1 MKRTFVPCLSLVA
14 ALALG
19 SPSSAHAQQEEAD
32 EAEAEAPRGT
42 SLRSRLSPAVAQ
54 RLLRS
59 RRLDDQLRAIQ
70 RLASQNDYA
79 AIQILVQAFADNP
92 ALPVDPHV
100 RIEAVRAFAPFASR
114 DPVRAWLVTWTTAS
128 SPTGHSGPL
137 LDLAADQAALA
148 LAASANSR
156 AVEQLV
162 LAVAEGGSTADR
174 AASALLAHPPPN
186 LEPLLHPQSLE
197 SPRVVDLLGRLGD
210 LRVVPQLRKLLDK
223 ADLDVR
229 VAAAVALARLGDASG
244 VKLARDWIAQDGS
257 THALRVGA
265 ARTLTLSRDP
275 LAPRAIA
282 ILLADPATR
291 AEGLDL
297 AEHAPTPQ
305 LSPTLAGLLT
315 IAQGQDRVRIL
326 AALARCGG
334 PLAARTLEPRLHASD
349 HDAAFALA
357 HCRAPEAADM
367 LARALT
373 NPKTRR
379 MAARASLIRQAEFG
393 SEVEGLAEALD
404 ALTNSADAAD
414 RFVGIFGLV
423 LTGRTTVE
431 SHVGSRDPLAVL
443 AACGAAVALP
453 ASHREPCARQ
463 LAATTDPV
471 VRDGLS
477 ASLLGMASHTAVST
491 STLLDWAESPR
502 VSAPIFARLLGPRDS
517 DSYRSRIERL
527 LSSGDPDV
535 RAQLAIGLGSSPRP
549 SAAALLAQ
557 AYAFEPDANV
567 RRAIVVGLS
576 AKNSTIGRVW
586 LDRAARLDPD
596 PLARSLARRGP
607 LASDGRGDQMLWLRL
622 STTQAPAPGAYP
634 VRITLPN
641 GSSTVV
647 VTAPDGQ
654 ALVPA
659 LPPGLVGLRVDGAA
673 WGPTPSARTDSGP
686 R

>member
-1 MKRTFVPCLSLVA
+1 MKRPATPWLALLTA

-19 SPSSAHAQQEEAD
+19 TPSSASAQQDTDD
-32 EAEAEAPRGT
+32 EPEPEAPRGT
-42 SLRSRLSPAVAQ
+42 SLHARLSPAVAQ

-59 RRLDDQLRAIQ
+59 QRLDDQLRAIQ

-92 ALPVDPHV
+92 TLSVAPHV

-128 SPTGHSGPL
+128 SPTGRSGPL

-162 LAVAEGGSTADR
+162 IAVAEGGDTADR
-174 AASALLAHPPPN
+174 ASRALLAHPPPN

-197 SPRVVDLLGRLGD
+197 SPRVVELLGHLGD
-210 LRVVPQLRKLLDK
+210 LRVVPQLRKLINK

-244 VKLARDWIAQDGS
+244 AKLARDWIAQDGS
-257 THALRVGA
+257 THALRIGA
-265 ARTLTLSRDP
+265 AHTLTLSRDP

-291 AEGLDL
+291 AEGLNL
-297 AEHAPTPQ
+297 AEQAPTPQ

-334 PLAARTLEPRLHASD
+334 PLAARSLEPLLLASD

-357 HCRAPEAADM
+357 HCRAPEASDA
-367 LARALT
+367 LARALA

-379 MAARASLIRQAEFG
+379 MAARASLVRHAELG
-393 SEVEGLAEALD
+393 SDVEGLADALD
-404 ALTNSADAAD
+404 ALASSADASD
-414 RFVGIFGLV
+414 RFVGVFGLV
-423 LTGRTTVE
+423 LTGRAAVE
-431 SHVGSRDPLAVL
+431 THAGSRDPLAML
-443 AACGAAVALP
+443 AACSAAIALP
-453 ASHREPCARQ
+453 TSQREPCTRR
-463 LAATTDPV
+463 LATTTDPV
-471 VRDGLS
+471 VRDGL
-477 ASLLGMASHTAVST
+477 AGSLLGMTSYSAVST
-491 STLLDWAESPR
+491 STLLDWTESPR
-502 VSAPIFARLLGPRDS
+502 VSAPIFARLLGPRDG

-527 LSSGDPDV
+527 LASGDPDV
-535 RAQLAIGLGSSPRP
+535 RAQIAIGLGSSPQP
-549 SAAALLAQ
+549 SAASLLAQ
-557 AYAFEPDANV
+557 AYAFEPDPNV
-567 RRAIVVGLS
+567 RRAIVLGLS
-576 AKNSTIGRVW
+576 AKQSTIGREW

-596 PLARSLARRGP
+596 PLARSLARRRPVSSSARQGN
-607 LASDGRGDQMLWLRL
+607 QMLWLRL
-622 STTQAPAPGAYP
+622 STTHAPGAFP
-634 VRITLPN
+634 VRLTLPN

-654 ALVPA
+654 ALVPGM
-659 LPPGLVGLRVDGAA
+659 PPGLVRLRVDGAA
-673 WGPTPSARTDSGP
+673 WSPTPPVRTDPGP

>member
-1 MKRTFVPCLSLVA
+1 
-14 ALALG
+14 
-19 SPSSAHAQQEEAD
+19 
-32 EAEAEAPRGT
+32 
-42 SLRSRLSPAVAQ
+42 VAQ

-59 RRLDDQLRAIQ
+59 PQLDDQLRAIE

-92 ALPVDPHV
+92 TLSVDPHV

-128 SPTGHSGPL
+128 SPTGRSGPL
-137 LDLAADQAALA
+137 VDLAADQAALA

-162 LAVAEGGSTADR
+162 IAVAEGGDTADR
-174 AASALLAHPPPN
+174 AARALLAHPPPN

-197 SPRVVDLLGRLGD
+197 SPRVVDLLGHLGD
-210 LRVVPQLRKLLDK
+210 LRVVPQLRKLIDK
-223 ADLDVR
+223 ADIDVR

-244 VKLARDWIAQDGS
+244 AKIARDWIAQDGS
-257 THALRVGA
+257 THALRIGA

-291 AEGLDL
+291 AEGLNL
-297 AEHAPTPQ
+297 AELAPTPQ

-334 PLAARTLEPRLHASD
+334 PLAARTLEPLLQAAD

-357 HCRAPEAADM
+357 HCRGREASDA
-367 LARALT
+367 LARSLA

-379 MAARASLIRQAEFG
+379 IAARASLVRHAELA
-393 SEVEGLAEALD
+393 SEVEGLTDALD
-404 ALTNSADAAD
+404 ALSTSADSSD
-414 RFVGIFGLV
+414 RFVGLFGLV
-423 LTGRTTVE
+423 LMDRAAIE
-431 SHVGSRDPLAVL
+431 QHDDPREPLAML
-443 AACGAAVALP
+443 AACSAAIALP
-453 ASHREPCARQ
+453 TSERVPCTRH
-463 LAATTDPV
+463 LATTTDPV
-471 VRDGLS
+471 VRDGL
-477 ASLLGMASHTAVST
+477 AGSLLGMTSYAAVST
-491 STLLDWAESPR
+491 STLLDWTESPR
-502 VSAPIFARLLGPRDS
+502 VSAPIFARLLGPRDGE
-517 DSYRSRIERL
+517 SYRSRIERL
-527 LSSGDPDV
+527 LASGDPDV
-535 RAQLAIGLGSSPRP
+535 RAQIAIGLGSSPQS
-549 SAAALLAQ
+549 SAASLLTR
-557 AYAFEPDANV
+557 AYAFEPDPFV
-567 RRAIVVGLS
+567 RRAIVLGL
-576 AKNSTIGRVW
+576 ATRQSTIGRVW

-596 PLARSLARRGP
+596 PLARSLARHGP
-607 LASDGRGDQMLWLRL
+607 RNPSAGQGDQMLWLRL
-622 STTQAPAPGAYP
+622 STSQAPTPGAYP
-634 VRITLPN
+634 VRLTLPN

-654 ALVPA
+654 ALVPGM
-659 LPPGLVGLRVDGAA
+659 PPGPVRIRVDGAA
-673 WGPTPSARTDSGP
+673 WSPPPPARTPGP